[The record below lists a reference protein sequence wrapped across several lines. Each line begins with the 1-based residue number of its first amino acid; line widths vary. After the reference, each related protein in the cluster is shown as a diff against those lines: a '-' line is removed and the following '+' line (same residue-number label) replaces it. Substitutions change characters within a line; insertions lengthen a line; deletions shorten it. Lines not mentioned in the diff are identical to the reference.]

1 MELKKAIKY
10 KHNPGGSCAS
20 VAWSGIFK
28 HQGYNLSEADIF
40 GLGSG
45 LYFGYCAVGESKL
58 FDISLTSPNIV
69 DDLMINT
76 GVRGKLIQHHNNPD
90 CLNLILKSIDNGN
103 PVALLF
109 NPHYCEGLIRVT
121 PDETKK
127 YLPTHWIVVTGY
139 DSKAKTLT
147 SYDNRQFNPIEI
159 SFENFM
165 AGRNTGLFD
174 QNPRNFLY
182 NVLFFDNIYPLE
194 TSIKLAIQKT
204 CINFLDVEKIMSFY
218 VGSYGFEKC
227 VRQIRQ
233 WNLMLSPDQLQQLLQ
248 KIYISSTGAGGI
260 KGGYR
265 NLFSKFLENSA
276 SILNMPEMYKIAD
289 LFKESAY
296 KWNLFVQKVSEYQ
309 HEYSELNWGKNSE
322 LSNLLQQIYDLEI
335 SGFTSLRRI
344 TK

>member
-1 MELKKAIKY
+1 MELNTVNY
-10 KHNPGGSCAS
+10 KHSPGGSCAS

-28 HQGYNLSEADIF
+28 HHGYNLSEADIF

-45 LYFGYCAVGESKL
+45 LYFGYCAVGASKL
-58 FDISLTSPNIV
+58 FDISLTSSSII

-76 GVRGKLIQHHNNPD
+76 GVHGKLIQHHNNSD

-109 NPHYCEGLIRVT
+109 NPYYCEGLIQIT
-121 PDETKK
+121 PIETQK
-127 YLPTHWIVVTGY
+127 YLPAHWIVITGY
-139 DSKAKTLT
+139 NSNHKTLI

-165 AGRNTGLFD
+165 KGRNTGFFD

-182 NVLFFDNIYPLE
+182 NVLFFDKVYPME

-204 CINFLDVEKIMSFY
+204 CINFLDVEKILSFY

-227 VRQIRQ
+227 VRQIKQ

-260 KGGYR
+260 KGAYR
-265 NLFSKFLENSA
+265 NLFYKFLENSA
-276 SILNMPEMYKIAD
+276 SVLNKPEIYEVAN

-296 KWNLFVQKVSEYQ
+296 NWNIFVQKISEYQ
-309 HEYSELNWGKNSE
+309 HEYNELNWGNNSE
-322 LSNLLQQIYDLEI
+322 LSNLLQQIFDLEI
-335 SGFTSLRRI
+335 SGFTSLRKI
-344 TK
+344 TQ